1 MGIIKAC
8 IGFLAIAAVVVGLF
22 QILPPMLANY
32 SFSDD
37 LKTVSMMDGNS
48 QKTDDDVR
56 EDVLRKAKEHDLP
69 VEAKQVTVQRINTPG
84 LSAIYVAADY
94 SVTISLP
101 GYSFDMHFNPT
112 KMCIRDR
119 CVYGAC
125 LKSRPRSSST
135 ATTCA
140 FASHTDSPA
149 KRSVPGTK

>member
-32 SFSDD
+32 SFSAD

-112 KMCIRDR
+112 SGNK
-119 CVYGAC
+119 G
-125 LKSRPRSSST
+125 
-135 ATTCA
+135 
-140 FASHTDSPA
+140 F
-149 KRSVPGTK
+149 